1 MNERAGSVES
11 RLGREADLREKLDN
25 GSGQV
30 AFNSLLSAAAARLAK
45 LTSGVVYE
53 SDNGVFQ

>member
-11 RLGREADLREKLDN
+11 WLGREADLREKLDN

-30 AFNSLLSAAAARLAK
+30 AFNPLLSAAERVAK
-45 LTSGVVYE
+45 LTSGVACE